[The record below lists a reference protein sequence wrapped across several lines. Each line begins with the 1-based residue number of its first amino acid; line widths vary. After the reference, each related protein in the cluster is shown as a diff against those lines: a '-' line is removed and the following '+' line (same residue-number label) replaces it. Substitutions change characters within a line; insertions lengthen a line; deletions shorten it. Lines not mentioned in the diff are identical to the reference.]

1 MIKAIFQFFLRLLGI
16 GEQAALDYASEA
28 LPDENVYITLD
39 NTLVDPPF
47 SFNAELYAE
56 IEKKEDLERVLR
68 FLQLCDMTAFL
79 AEEIEANSLWV
90 SSADN
95 EEREQMVDQ
104 LGLMNEYVDELR
116 AIIADFHFVDVNGT
130 GAWSDHS
137 FSLSNEQDLSDE
149 WLYPCHGH
157 DALLHAFYPDKYEE
171 PAPKVTELYK
181 VEDEE
186 TLSGQGYAIL
196 CEDHPL

>member
-1 MIKAIFQFFLRLLGI
+1 MIKAILQFFLRLLGI

-28 LPDENVYITLD
+28 LPDENIYIALD

-47 SFNAELYAE
+47 SFNAELHAE
-56 IEKKEDLERVLR
+56 IERKEDLERVLR
-68 FLQLCDMTAFL
+68 FLQLCDITAFL
-79 AEEIEANSLWV
+79 TEEIEANSIWV

-157 DALLHAFYPDKYEE
+157 DALLHAFYPDKYDE
-171 PAPKVTELYK
+171 PAPEVPELYR
-181 VEDEE
+181 VEDIA
-186 TLSGQGYAIL
+186 TA
-196 CEDHPL
+196 DWPR

>member
-16 GEQAALDYASEA
+16 GEQAALDHASEA

-39 NTLVDPPF
+39 NTLVAPPF
-47 SFNAELYAE
+47 SFNAELHAE

-79 AEEIEANSLWV
+79 AEEIETNSIWV
-90 SSADN
+90 SSSDN
-95 EEREQMVDQ
+95 EEREQMVHQ

-137 FSLSNEQDLSDE
+137 FSLNNEQDIADE
-149 WLYPCHGH
+149 WLYMNISNRHEV
-157 DALLHAFYPDKYEE
+157 LLHAFYPDKYEE
-171 PAPKVTELYK
+171 PACGVPELYK
-181 VEDEE
+181 VEDLA
-186 TLSGQGYAIL
+186 TA
-196 CEDHPL
+196 DWPR